1 MKLRLLLPV
10 IGVLA
15 FPAIEHKVPPRASQI
30 GNMLVLAIPQ
40 AQSDPGDRRPR

>member
-15 FPAIEHKVPPRASQI
+15 LPAIEHKVPPRAVLI
-30 GNMLVLAIPQ
+30 GSMLVLTIPYERV
-40 AQSDPGDRRPR
+40 DPGDRRPR